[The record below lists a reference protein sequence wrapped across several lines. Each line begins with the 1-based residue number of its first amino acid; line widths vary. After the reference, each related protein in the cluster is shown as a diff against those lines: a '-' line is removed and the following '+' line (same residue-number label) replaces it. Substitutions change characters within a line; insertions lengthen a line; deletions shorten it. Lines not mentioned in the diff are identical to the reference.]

1 MRRRARAEPG
11 VVAHDDSWAARARA
25 RPVRPSQCEENRMN
39 RDLAEHALNFATA
52 DAAAAGD
59 AVLRRTEAPARASA
73 RDASRPLR
81 VAIVHDWLVT
91 YAGAERVLEQ
101 IIACFP
107 DADLFSLV
115 DFLDDRAFVRGKP
128 VTTSFIQKLPFART
142 KYRSYLPLMP
152 LAIEQLDVSDYD
164 LVISSSH
171 AVAKGVLTGPDQL
184 HISYVHSPIRYAW
197 DLQHQYLEQSNLT
210 HGPKSLLAR
219 MILHYIRNWDTRTA
233 NAVDG
238 FIANSAFIAR
248 RIRKVYHRDAAVIF
262 PPVDVDG
269 FSLNDVKD
277 DFYLTASR
285 MVPYKKIDLIVEAF
299 SRTPERKLVVIGD
312 GPEMQKIR
320 AKAGPNVEIMGYQ
333 PFAVL
338 HDRMRRAK
346 AFVFAAEEDFGI
358 SVVEA
363 QACGTPVI
371 AYGKGGALETVL
383 EPTSHAHPTGL
394 FFDEQTP
401 HAIVAAVD
409 EFERA
414 PQRFAPRACRA
425 NAERFS
431 ADTFR
436 QRFLDY
442 VEAALP
448 GSTAQRSTAV
458 APLPVARG
466 PATLVLDQSGVLGG
480 AELSLLEIM
489 KHMRANADVLLFDD
503 GPFRAA
509 LGEIGARVDVL
520 DQGALAGVRKQGGV
534 SAGALKQLV
543 ALVRNVARRAR
554 RAEVIYA
561 NTQRAMVVAALA
573 GRLARKPVVWHLRDI
588 VSGDHFGGKQLKAIK
603 YCARFGITRVI
614 ANSDASAQAFRALT
628 GFTPQHVDVVFNG
641 ISAGPFDALE
651 NVSQAALRARFGLP
665 EHAWLVGSFS
675 RLAHW
680 KGQHLLLE
688 AATRHPDMHVVLVG
702 APLFGEDEYAAQL
715 HETVARHRMGDR
727 VHFLGFQRDVAAC
740 MKAVDMVAHTS
751 ITPEPFGRV
760 IVEGM
765 LARRPVV
772 AARAGGVVEIIEDG
786 ENGLLCEPG
795 NAAALAD
802 ALGRLKHD
810 GALRERLIASGRAT
824 AVRRF
829 GTETYVERVEKILA
843 DTAKAAKAKKR

>member
-1 MRRRARAEPG
+1 
-11 VVAHDDSWAARARA
+11 
-25 RPVRPSQCEENRMN
+25 MN
-39 RDLAEHALNFATA
+39 RDLAEHAILNVAAA
-52 DAAAAGD
+52 DAAVAEAGG
-59 AVLRRTEAPARASA
+59 ATALRRTEAAAPAGA
-73 RDASRPLR
+73 RDASRPVR

-101 IIACFP
+101 IVACFP

-171 AVAKGVLTGPDQL
+171 AVAKGVLTGPDQM

-238 FIANSAFIAR
+238 FVANSAFIAR

-269 FSLNDVKD
+269 FSLNEVKD

-383 EPTSHAHPTGL
+383 EPRAHPNPTGL

-409 EFERA
+409 DFELA
-414 PQRFAPRACRA
+414 PQRFTPHACRA

-436 QRFLDY
+436 RRFLDY

-448 GSTAQRSTAV
+448 GATAQRGSAV
-458 APLPVARG
+458 APMPAAHG

-509 LGEIGARVDVL
+509 LDEIGARVDVL

-534 SAGALKQLV
+534 SAGALKRL
-543 ALVRNVARRAR
+543 AGLVRDVARRAR

-588 VSGDHFGGKQLKAIK
+588 VSGDHFGSKQLMAIK
-603 YCARFGITRVI
+603 YCARFGVTRVI

-641 ISAGPFDALE
+641 ISAEPFDALDQA
-651 NVSQAALRARFGLP
+651 SQAALRARFGLP

-688 AATRHPDMHVVLVG
+688 AAARHPDMHVVLVG

-715 HETVARHRMGDR
+715 HEIVARHGMDDR

-740 MKAVDMVAHTS
+740 MKAVDVVAHTS

-772 AARAGGVVEIIEDG
+772 AARAGGVVEIIEDE

-795 NAAALAD
+795 DAAALAD

-810 GALRERLIASGRAT
+810 AALRERLVASGRAT

>member
-1 MRRRARAEPG
+1 
-11 VVAHDDSWAARARA
+11 
-25 RPVRPSQCEENRMN
+25 MN
-39 RDLAEHALNFATA
+39 RDLAEHAILNLATA
-52 DAAAAGD
+52 DAAVADAGD
-59 AVLRRTEAPARASA
+59 AAALRRSEPAGRAGA

-101 IIACFP
+101 LVACFP

-152 LAIEQLDVSDYD
+152 LAIEQLDVSEYD

-171 AVAKGVLTGPDQL
+171 AVAKGVLTGPDQM

-238 FIANSAFIAR
+238 FVANSAFIAR

-269 FSLNDVKD
+269 FSLNEVKD

-320 AKAGPNVEIMGYQ
+320 AKAGSNVEIMGYQ

-383 EPTSHAHPTGL
+383 EPRSHANPTGL

-409 EFERA
+409 DFERA
-414 PQRFAPRACRA
+414 PQRFTPHACRA

-436 QRFLDY
+436 RRFLDY

-448 GSTAQRSTAV
+448 GSTEQRGTAA
-458 APLPVARG
+458 APMPAARG

-509 LGEIGARVDVL
+509 LDEIGARVDVL

-534 SAGALKQLV
+534 SAGALRQLF
-543 ALVRNVARRAR
+543 ALVRDVARRAR

-588 VSGDHFGGKQLKAIK
+588 VSDDHFGSKQLMAIK
-603 YCARFGITRVI
+603 YCARFGVTRVI

-641 ISAGPFDALE
+641 ISAEPFDALE
-651 NVSQAALRARFGLP
+651 HTSQAALRARFGLP

-688 AATRHPDMHVVLVG
+688 AAARHPDMHVVLVG

-715 HETVARHRMGDR
+715 HEIAARHGMNER

-740 MKAVDMVAHTS
+740 MMAVDVVAHTS

-765 LARRPVV
+765 LAQRPVV

-795 NAAALAD
+795 DAAALAD
-802 ALGRLKHD
+802 ALGALKHD
-810 GALRERLIASGRAT
+810 AALRERLVASGRAT

-843 DTAKAAKAKKR
+843 DTAKAAKAKRQ

>member
-1 MRRRARAEPG
+1 
-11 VVAHDDSWAARARA
+11 
-25 RPVRPSQCEENRMN
+25 MN

-436 QRFLDY
+436 QSFLDY

-810 GALRERLIASGRAT
+810 GALRERLVASGRAT

>member
-1 MRRRARAEPG
+1 
-11 VVAHDDSWAARARA
+11 
-25 RPVRPSQCEENRMN
+25 MN
-39 RDLAEHALNFATA
+39 RDLAEHAILNVAAA
-52 DAAAAGD
+52 DAAVAEAGG
-59 AVLRRTEAPARASA
+59 ATALRRTEAAAPAGA
-73 RDASRPLR
+73 RDASRPVR

-101 IIACFP
+101 IVACFP

-171 AVAKGVLTGPDQL
+171 AVAKGVLTGPDQM

-238 FIANSAFIAR
+238 FVANSAFIAR

-269 FSLNDVKD
+269 FSLNEVKD

-383 EPTSHAHPTGL
+383 EPRAHPNPTGL

-409 EFERA
+409 DFERA
-414 PQRFAPRACRA
+414 PQRFTPHACRA

-436 QRFLDY
+436 RRFLDY

-448 GSTAQRSTAV
+448 GATAQRGSAV
-458 APLPVARG
+458 APMPAAHG

-509 LGEIGARVDVL
+509 LDEIGARVDVL

-534 SAGALKQLV
+534 SAGALKRL
-543 ALVRNVARRAR
+543 AGLVRDVARRAR

-588 VSGDHFGGKQLKAIK
+588 VSGDHFGSKQLMAIK
-603 YCARFGITRVI
+603 YCARFGVTRVI

-641 ISAGPFDALE
+641 ISAEPFDALDQA
-651 NVSQAALRARFGLP
+651 SQAALRARFGLP

-688 AATRHPDMHVVLVG
+688 AAARHPDMHVVLVG

-715 HETVARHRMGDR
+715 HEIVARHGMDDR

-740 MKAVDMVAHTS
+740 MKAVDVVAHTS

-772 AARAGGVVEIIEDG
+772 AARAGGVVEIIEDE

-795 NAAALAD
+795 DAAALAD

-810 GALRERLIASGRAT
+810 AALRERLVASGRAT

>member
-1 MRRRARAEPG
+1 
-11 VVAHDDSWAARARA
+11 
-25 RPVRPSQCEENRMN
+25 
-39 RDLAEHALNFATA
+39 
-52 DAAAAGD
+52 
-59 AVLRRTEAPARASA
+59 
-73 RDASRPLR
+73 
-81 VAIVHDWLVT
+81 
-91 YAGAERVLEQ
+91 EQ
-101 IIACFP
+101 
-107 DADLFSLV
+107 
-115 DFLDDRAFVRGKP
+115 
-128 VTTSFIQKLPFART
+128 
-142 KYRSYLPLMP
+142 
-152 LAIEQLDVSDYD
+152 
-164 LVISSSH
+164 
-171 AVAKGVLTGPDQL
+171 
-184 HISYVHSPIRYAW
+184 
-197 DLQHQYLEQSNLT
+197 
-210 HGPKSLLAR
+210 
-219 MILHYIRNWDTRTA
+219 
-233 NAVDG
+233 
-238 FIANSAFIAR
+238 
-248 RIRKVYHRDAAVIF
+248 
-262 PPVDVDG
+262 
-269 FSLNDVKD
+269 
-277 DFYLTASR
+277 
-285 MVPYKKIDLIVEAF
+285 
-299 SRTPERKLVVIGD
+299 
-312 GPEMQKIR
+312 
-320 AKAGPNVEIMGYQ
+320 
-333 PFAVL
+333 
-338 HDRMRRAK
+338 
-346 AFVFAAEEDFGI
+346 
-358 SVVEA
+358 
-363 QACGTPVI
+363 
-371 AYGKGGALETVL
+371 
-383 EPTSHAHPTGL
+383 
-394 FFDEQTP
+394 
-401 HAIVAAVD
+401 
-409 EFERA
+409 
-414 PQRFAPRACRA
+414 
-425 NAERFS
+425 
-431 ADTFR
+431 
-436 QRFLDY
+436 
-442 VEAALP
+442 
-448 GSTAQRSTAV
+448 
-458 APLPVARG
+458 
-466 PATLVLDQSGVLGG
+466 
-480 AELSLLEIM
+480 EL
-489 KHMRANADVLLFDD
+489 
-503 GPFRAA
+503 
-509 LGEIGARVDVL
+509 
-520 DQGALAGVRKQGGV
+520 LAGVRKQGGV

-810 GALRERLIASGRAT
+810 GALRERLVASGRAT

>member
-1 MRRRARAEPG
+1 
-11 VVAHDDSWAARARA
+11 
-25 RPVRPSQCEENRMN
+25 MN
-39 RDLAEHALNFATA
+39 RDLAEHAILNAATAEAPVTA
-52 DAAAAGD
+52 DAVAPRQAAP
-59 AVLRRTEAPARASA
+59 REAASA
-73 RDASRPLR
+73 RHPARPLR

-101 IIACFP
+101 LIACFP

-115 DFLDDRAFVRGKP
+115 DFLDDRTFVRGKP

-152 LAIEQLDVSDYD
+152 LAIEQLDVSGYD

-171 AVAKGVLTGPDQL
+171 AVAKGVLTGPDQV

-238 FIANSAFIAR
+238 FVANSAFIAR
-248 RIRKVYHRDAAVIF
+248 RIRKVYQRDAAVIF
-262 PPVDVDG
+262 PPVDVDA
-269 FSLNDVKD
+269 FSLNAAKE

-299 SRTPERKLVVIGD
+299 AKMPDRKLVVIGD
-312 GPEMQKIR
+312 GPEMQKVR

-383 EPTSHAHPTGL
+383 DPQSGARPTGL
-394 FFDEQTP
+394 FFDEQTAR
-401 HAIVAAVD
+401 AIVSAVD
-409 EFERA
+409 DFERA
-414 PQRFAPRACRA
+414 PQRFTPQACRA

-436 QRFLDY
+436 RRFLDY

-448 GSTAQRSTAV
+448 GATAQQGAGGAQMS
-458 APLPVARG
+458 APPPAARG

-489 KHMRANADVLLFDD
+489 KHMRANADVLLFAD

-509 LGEIGARVDVL
+509 LDEIGARVDVVE
-520 DQGALAGVRKQGGV
+520 QGALAGVRKQGGV
-534 SAGALKQLV
+534 SAGAVTQLLR
-543 ALVRNVARRAR
+543 LVRDVARRAR

-588 VSGDHFGGKQLKAIK
+588 VSDDHFGRKQLLAIK
-603 YCARFGITRVI
+603 VCARLGVTRVI

-641 ISAGPFDALE
+641 ISAEPFDALAG
-651 NVSQAALRARFGLP
+651 VSQAVLRARFGLP

-675 RLAHW
+675 RLARW

-688 AATRHPDMHVVLVG
+688 AAAGHPDMHVVLVG
-702 APLFGEDEYAAQL
+702 APLFGEDDYAVQL
-715 HETVARHRMGDR
+715 HEIVARHGMDDR

-740 MKAVDMVAHTS
+740 MKAVDVVAHTS

-765 LARRPVV
+765 LAKRPVV
-772 AARAGGVVEIIEDG
+772 AARAGGVVEIIEHDD
-786 ENGLLCEPG
+786 NGLLCEPG
-795 NAAALAD
+795 DARALGDALAALQSD
-802 ALGRLKHD
+802 R
-810 GALRERLIASGRAT
+810 ALRERLVASGYVT
-824 AVRRF
+824 ALRRF
-829 GTETYVERVEKILA
+829 GTKTYVERVEKILA
-843 DTAKAAKAKKR
+843 DTARAAKK

>member
-1 MRRRARAEPG
+1 
-11 VVAHDDSWAARARA
+11 
-25 RPVRPSQCEENRMN
+25 MN

-810 GALRERLIASGRAT
+810 GALRERLVASGRAT

>member
-1 MRRRARAEPG
+1 
-11 VVAHDDSWAARARA
+11 
-25 RPVRPSQCEENRMN
+25 MN
-39 RDLAEHALNFATA
+39 RDLAEHAVLNVAAA
-52 DAAAAGD
+52 DAAAVADSRD
-59 AVLRRTEAPARASA
+59 AAALRRAAPAEPAPA

-81 VAIVHDWLVT
+81 VAIIHDWLVT

-101 IIACFP
+101 IVACFP

-115 DFLDDRAFVRGKP
+115 DFLDDRKFVRGKP

-171 AVAKGVLTGPDQL
+171 AVAKGVLTGPDQV

-197 DLQHQYLEQSNLT
+197 DLQHQYLEQSNLV

-238 FIANSAFIAR
+238 FVANSAFIAR
-248 RIRKVYHRDAAVIF
+248 RIKKVYQRDAAVIF

-269 FSLNDVKD
+269 FSLNTVKE

-299 SRTPERKLVVIGD
+299 SKTPERKLVVIGD
-312 GPEMQKIR
+312 GPEMQKVR

-383 EPTSHAHPTGL
+383 DPHSAAQPTGL
-394 FFDEQTP
+394 FFDEQTA

-409 EFERA
+409 DFERA
-414 PQRFAPRACRA
+414 PQRFTPQACRQ

-436 QRFLDY
+436 RRFLDY

-448 GSTAQRSTAV
+448 GATARQGAGAV
-458 APLPVARG
+458 PMPAPRG

-509 LGEIGARVDVL
+509 LDEIGARVDVV

-534 SAGALKQLV
+534 SAGALKELIR
-543 ALVRNVARRAR
+543 LVRDVARRAR

-588 VSGDHFGGKQLKAIK
+588 VSEAHFGRKQLLAIK
-603 YCARFGITRVI
+603 YCARLGVTRVI

-641 ISAGPFDALE
+641 ISAEPFDALAG
-651 NVSQAALRARFGLP
+651 VSRAALRARFGLP

-675 RLAHW
+675 RLARW
-680 KGQHLLLE
+680 KGQHVLLE
-688 AATRHPDMHVVLVG
+688 AAACHPDMHVVLVG
-702 APLFGEDEYAAQL
+702 APLFGEDDYAAQL
-715 HETVARHRMGDR
+715 HEYVARHGMDDR

-740 MKAVDMVAHTS
+740 MKAVDVVAHTS

-772 AARAGGVVEIIEDG
+772 AARAGGVVEIIEHDD
-786 ENGLLCEPG
+786 NGLLCEPG
-795 NAAALAD
+795 DAH
-802 ALGRLKHD
+802 ALGEALTALQTDR
-810 GALRERLIASGRAT
+810 ALRERLVASGYVT
-824 AVRRF
+824 ALRRF
-829 GTETYVERVEKILA
+829 GTKTYVEQVEKILA
-843 DTAKAAKAKKR
+843 DTARAAKKR

>member
-1 MRRRARAEPG
+1 
-11 VVAHDDSWAARARA
+11 
-25 RPVRPSQCEENRMN
+25 MN
-39 RDLAEHALNFATA
+39 RDLAEHAVLNLAAA
-52 DAAAAGD
+52 DAAVAEAGEAA
-59 AVLRRTEAPARASA
+59 ALRRAAPAGRAGAYQPA
-73 RDASRPLR
+73 RTPR

-101 IIACFP
+101 IVACFP

-142 KYRSYLPLMP
+142 RYRSYLPLMP

-171 AVAKGVLTGPDQL
+171 AVAKGVLTGPDQV

-197 DLQHQYLEQSNLT
+197 DLQHQYLAQSNLA

-233 NAVDG
+233 NAVDA
-238 FIANSAFIAR
+238 FVANSAFIAR

-262 PPVDVDG
+262 PPVDVDA
-269 FSLNDVKD
+269 FSLNVEKE

-285 MVPYKKIDLIVEAF
+285 MVPYKKIDLIVDAF
-299 SRTPERKLVVIGD
+299 SRTPGRRLVVIGD

-338 HDRMRRAK
+338 HDRMRRAR

-383 EPTSHAHPTGL
+383 DPQSTAAPTGL

-409 EFERA
+409 DFERA
-414 PQRFAPRACRA
+414 PQRFTPAACRA

-442 VEAALP
+442 VEAVLP
-448 GSTAQRSTAV
+448 GSTARRGAAA
-458 APLPVARG
+458 APLPAPRG

-489 KHMRANADVLLFDD
+489 KHMHAHADVLLFDD

-509 LGEIGARVDVL
+509 LDEIGARVDVV

-534 SAGALKQLV
+534 SAGALRQLV
-543 ALVRNVARRAR
+543 RLVRDVARRAR

-588 VSGDHFGGKQLKAIK
+588 VSTDHFGGKQLLAIK
-603 YCARFGITRVI
+603 YCARLGVTRVI

-641 ISAGPFDALE
+641 ISAEPFDALDG
-651 NVSQAALRARFGLP
+651 VGQAALRARLGLP
-665 EHAWLVGSFS
+665 AEAWLVGSFS
-675 RLAHW
+675 RLARW
-680 KGQHLLLE
+680 KGQHVLLE
-688 AATRHPDMHVVLVG
+688 AAARHPDMHVVLVG
-702 APLFGEDEYAAQL
+702 APLFGEDAYAAQL
-715 HETVARHRMGDR
+715 HEIVARHGMAAR

-740 MKAVDMVAHTS
+740 MTAVDVVAHTS

-772 AARAGGVVEIIEDG
+772 AARAGGVVEIVEHGD
-786 ENGLLCEPG
+786 NGLLCEPG
-795 NAAALAD
+795 DVAALAD
-802 ALGRLKHD
+802 ALHALKRD
-810 GALRERLIASGRAT
+810 GALRERLVASGRAT

-829 GTETYVERVEKILA
+829 GTETCVERVGKILA
-843 DTAKAAKAKKR
+843 DTAKAAKARKR

>member
-1 MRRRARAEPG
+1 
-11 VVAHDDSWAARARA
+11 
-25 RPVRPSQCEENRMN
+25 MN
-39 RDLAEHALNFATA
+39 RDLAEHAVLNVAAADPAAAQPLNADVALRRA
-52 DAAAAGD
+52 DAAGRAG
-59 AVLRRTEAPARASA
+59 ARA
-73 RDASRPLR
+73 ASRPLR

-142 KYRSYLPLMP
+142 RYRSYLPLMP
-152 LAIEQLDVSDYD
+152 LAIEQLDVSGYD

-171 AVAKGVLTGPDQL
+171 AVAKGVLTGPDQV

-219 MILHYIRNWDTRTA
+219 LILHYIRNWDTRTA

-262 PPVDVDG
+262 PPVDVDA
-269 FSLNDVKD
+269 FSLNDAKE

-285 MVPYKKIDLIVEAF
+285 MVPYKKIDLIVDAF

-320 AKAGPNVEIMGYQ
+320 AKASPNVEIMGYQ

-383 EPTSHAHPTGL
+383 DPQSDANPTGL

-401 HAIVAAVD
+401 AAIVAAVD

-414 PQRFAPRACRA
+414 PQRFTPRACRA

-436 QRFLDY
+436 RRFLDY

-448 GSTAQRSTAV
+448 GATAQRGAAV

-509 LGEIGARVDVL
+509 LDEIGARVDVV

-534 SAGALKQLV
+534 SMRALTQLA
-543 ALVRNVARRAR
+543 ALVRDVARRAR
-554 RAEVIYA
+554 RADVIYA
-561 NTQRAMVVAALA
+561 NTQRAMVVGALA

-588 VSGDHFGGKQLKAIK
+588 VSDEHFGRKQLLAIK
-603 YCARFGITRVI
+603 YCARLGITRVI

-641 ISAGPFDALE
+641 ISAAPFDALDD
-651 NVSQAALRARFGLP
+651 VAQAALRARFGLP
-665 EHAWLVGSFS
+665 HDAWLVGSFS

-688 AATRHPDMHVVLVG
+688 AAARHPDMHVVLVG
-702 APLFGEDEYAAQL
+702 APLFGEDDYAAQL
-715 HETVARHRMGDR
+715 HAYVAQHGMRER

-740 MKAVDMVAHTS
+740 MKAVDVVAHTS

-772 AARAGGVVEIIEDG
+772 AARAGGVVEIVEHGD
-786 ENGLLCEPG
+786 NGLLCEPG
-795 NAAALAD
+795 DATALAD
-802 ALGRLKHD
+802 ALATLKRD
-810 GALRERLIASGRAT
+810 AALRERLVASGRVT

-843 DTAKAAKAKKR
+843 DTAKAAKAKKKR

>member
-1 MRRRARAEPG
+1 
-11 VVAHDDSWAARARA
+11 
-25 RPVRPSQCEENRMN
+25 MN
-39 RDLAEHALNFATA
+39 RDLAEHAVLNLAAA
-52 DAAAAGD
+52 DAAVAEAGEAA
-59 AVLRRTEAPARASA
+59 ALRRAAPAGRAGAYQPA
-73 RDASRPLR
+73 RTPR

-101 IIACFP
+101 IVACFP

-142 KYRSYLPLMP
+142 RYRSYLPLMP

-171 AVAKGVLTGPDQL
+171 AVAKGVLTGPDQV

-197 DLQHQYLEQSNLT
+197 DLQHQYLAQSNLA

-233 NAVDG
+233 NAVDA
-238 FIANSAFIAR
+238 FVANSAFIAR

-262 PPVDVDG
+262 PPVDVDA
-269 FSLNDVKD
+269 FSLNVEKE

-285 MVPYKKIDLIVEAF
+285 MVPYKKIDLIVDAF
-299 SRTPERKLVVIGD
+299 SRTPGRRLVVIGD

-338 HDRMRRAK
+338 HDRMRRAR

-383 EPTSHAHPTGL
+383 DPQSTAAPTGL

-409 EFERA
+409 DFERA
-414 PQRFAPRACRA
+414 PQRFTPAACRA

-442 VEAALP
+442 VEAVLP
-448 GSTAQRSTAV
+448 GSTARRGAAA
-458 APLPVARG
+458 APLPAPRG

-489 KHMRANADVLLFDD
+489 KHMRAHADVLLFDD

-509 LGEIGARVDVL
+509 LDEIGARVDVVE
-520 DQGALAGVRKQGGV
+520 QGALAGVRKQGGV
-534 SAGALKQLV
+534 SAGALRQLV
-543 ALVRNVARRAR
+543 RLVRDVARRAR

-588 VSGDHFGGKQLKAIK
+588 VSTDHFGGKQLLAIK
-603 YCARFGITRVI
+603 YCARLGVTRVI

-641 ISAGPFDALE
+641 ISAEPFDALDG
-651 NVSQAALRARFGLP
+651 VGQAALRARLGLP
-665 EHAWLVGSFS
+665 AEAWLVGSFS
-675 RLAHW
+675 RLARW
-680 KGQHLLLE
+680 KGQHVLLE
-688 AATRHPDMHVVLVG
+688 AAARHPDMHVVLVG
-702 APLFGEDEYAAQL
+702 APLFGEDAYAAQL
-715 HETVARHRMGDR
+715 HEIVARHGMAAR

-740 MKAVDMVAHTS
+740 MTAVDVVAHTS

-772 AARAGGVVEIIEDG
+772 AARAGGVVEIVEHGD
-786 ENGLLCEPG
+786 NGLLCEPG
-795 NAAALAD
+795 DVAALAD
-802 ALGRLKHD
+802 ALHALKRD
-810 GALRERLIASGRAT
+810 GALRERLVASGRAT

-829 GTETYVERVEKILA
+829 GTETCVERVGKILA
-843 DTAKAAKAKKR
+843 DTAKAAKARKR

>member
-1 MRRRARAEPG
+1 
-11 VVAHDDSWAARARA
+11 
-25 RPVRPSQCEENRMN
+25 MN
-39 RDLAEHALNFATA
+39 RDLAEHAILNVATA
-52 DAAAAGD
+52 DAAVAEAGAAS
-59 AVLRRTEAPARASA
+59 LRRTEAAAPAGA
-73 RDASRPLR
+73 RDASRPVR

-101 IIACFP
+101 IVACFP

-171 AVAKGVLTGPDQL
+171 AVAKGVLTGPDQM

-238 FIANSAFIAR
+238 FVANSAFIAR

-269 FSLNDVKD
+269 FSLNEVKD

-383 EPTSHAHPTGL
+383 EPRSHANPTGL

-409 EFERA
+409 DFERA
-414 PQRFAPRACRA
+414 PQRFTPHACRA

-436 QRFLDY
+436 RRFLDY

-448 GSTAQRSTAV
+448 GATAQRGTAA
-458 APLPVARG
+458 APMPAAHG

-509 LGEIGARVDVL
+509 LDEIGARVDVL

-534 SAGALKQLV
+534 SVGALKRL
-543 ALVRNVARRAR
+543 AGLVRDVARRAR

-588 VSGDHFGGKQLKAIK
+588 VSGDHFGSKQLMAIK
-603 YCARFGITRVI
+603 YCARFGVTRVI

-641 ISAGPFDALE
+641 ISAEPFDALDQA
-651 NVSQAALRARFGLP
+651 SQAALRARFGLP

-688 AATRHPDMHVVLVG
+688 AAARHPDMHVVLVG

-715 HETVARHRMGDR
+715 HEIVARHGMDDR

-740 MKAVDMVAHTS
+740 MKAVDVVAHTS

-772 AARAGGVVEIIEDG
+772 AARAGGVVEIIEDE

-810 GALRERLIASGRAT
+810 TALRERLVASGRAT